1 MNKSRKI
8 LTMAL
13 SVVMMFSQVAFAE
26 NAHTTDKTN
35 DDVPYVISVS
45 EGLARSSVQF
55 DGSKKKEIIE
65 MNLKQDMWY
74 GWYFDNQTDNE
85 VSITEIGESDEARP
99 VSRLSAGIS
108 GGIYPQKGSKPLKKG
123 KYTFVIESLGE
134 NNLKGFF
141 EYTFSSKE
149 PDDNRIDYI
158 KRDEAKLYLKETQPI
173 VIYDN
178 NPLRKVSDE
187 QVAVIWNENP
197 DNEAMFEL
205 QKYGIIE
212 GDPNGDIRPY
222 TTITRAEMAKVL
234 CKALGLPK
242 MDNGKSAFSDMTSA
256 HWAYGYIETAYA
268 SGLIDGN
275 EDGTFAPDND
285 VKFSEAVKMIVT
297 ALGYKPMAEQ
307 RGGFPHGYAQIA
319 SQNGITKDIDH
330 ALDVPCNRNTVF
342 KMLHNALDV
351 PRMIQTGFGANAE
364 YAIADGKNNTPYQTL
379 RSLITGT
386 EIIPVQ
392 NYDKEY
398 MNELKKFMENGEYY
412 EEIAKDVEKMR
423 DINKKAGEYTFV
435 ISEVEMNKD
444 AAEVVLYII
453 VSSDAEKDDITYY
466 VLTYK
471 KVDGKWK
478 F

>member
-1 MNKSRKI
+1 MSKLRKI
-8 LTMAL
+8 MAMVLSCMMLL
-13 SVVMMFSQVAFAE
+13 SVISITAMADDGQW
-26 NAHTTDKTN
+26 TT
-35 DDVPYVISVS
+35 V
-45 EGLARSSVQF
+45 EL
-55 DGSKKKEIIE
+55 DGTKKVVEIE
-65 MNLKQDMWY
+65 WNLEQDMWH
-74 GWYFDNQTDNE
+74 WF
-85 VSITEIGESDEARP
+85 EIINKGEDEIKFAVIGTKDQVLP
-99 VSRLSAGIS
+99 EGVASPGI
-108 GGIYPQKGSKPLKKG
+108 GMGIGSKGGSKPLSAG
-123 KYTFVIESLGE
+123 KYIVKIESLGK
-134 NNLKGFF
+134 NNLKGIFK
-141 EYTFSSKE
+141 YKLSAIAPTDSDKTIIVE
-149 PDDNRIDYI
+149 P
-158 KRDEAKLYLKETQPI
+158 AKPM
-173 VIYDN
+173 VVYDN
-178 NPLRKVSDE
+178 TSLEKAPVEHILTF
-187 QVAVIWNENP
+187 AANP
-197 DNEAMFEL
+197 DNEIMYEL

-212 GDPNGDIRPY
+212 GDPNGDFRPY

-234 CKALGLPK
+234 CKVLGLPK

-256 HWAYGYIETAYA
+256 HWAYGYIEAAYA

-330 ALDVPCNRNTVF
+330 ALDVSCKRNIVF

-351 PRMIQTGFGANAE
+351 PRMIQTGFGSNAE

-386 EIIPVQ
+386 EIIPGQ

-398 MNELKKFMENGEYY
+398 LDELNKFMEGGEYY
-412 EEIAKDVEKMR
+412 DEIAAELEEFWKPEGF
-423 DINKKAGEYTFV
+423 NGSYTFEIV
-435 ISEVEMNKD
+435 Y
-444 AAEVVLYII
+444 AELN
-453 VSSDAEKDDITYY
+453 SDATDISLKIKITPDNGEVCY
-466 VLTYK
+466 VHLGYA

>member
-1 MNKSRKI
+1 MSKLRKI
-8 LTMAL
+8 MAMVLSCMMLL
-13 SVVMMFSQVAFAE
+13 SVISITAMADDGQW
-26 NAHTTDKTN
+26 TTVELDNT
-35 DDVPYVISVS
+35 
-45 EGLARSSVQF
+45 
-55 DGSKKKEIIE
+55 KKKQTIKV
-65 MNLKQDMWY
+65 NLEQDMWH
-74 GWYFDNQTDNE
+74 WF
-85 VSITEIGESDEARP
+85 EIINKGEDEIKFAVIGTKDQVLP
-99 VSRLSAGIS
+99 EGVASPGI
-108 GGIYPQKGSKPLKKG
+108 GMGIGSKGGSKPLSAG
-123 KYTFVIESLGE
+123 KYIVKIESLGK
-134 NNLKGFF
+134 NNLKGIFK
-141 EYTFSSKE
+141 YKLSAIAPTDSDKTIIVE
-149 PDDNRIDYI
+149 P
-158 KRDEAKLYLKETQPI
+158 AKPM
-173 VIYDN
+173 VVYDN
-178 NPLRKVSDE
+178 TSLEKAPVEHILTF
-187 QVAVIWNENP
+187 AANP
-197 DNEAMFEL
+197 DNEIMYGL

-212 GDPNGDIRPY
+212 GDPNGDFRPY

-234 CKALGLPK
+234 CKVLGLPK

-256 HWAYGYIETAYA
+256 HWAYGYIEAAYA

-330 ALDVPCNRNTVF
+330 ALDVPCNRNIVF

-386 EIIPVQ
+386 EIIPGQ

-398 MNELKKFMENGEYY
+398 LDELNKFMEGGEYY
-412 EEIAKDVEKMR
+412 DEIAAELEEFWKPEGF
-423 DINKKAGEYTFV
+423 NGTYTFEIV
-435 ISEVEMNKD
+435 Y
-444 AAEVVLYII
+444 AELN
-453 VSSDAEKDDITYY
+453 SDATNISLKVKITPDNGEVCY
-466 VLTYK
+466 VHLGYA